1 VKATSGNAL
10 DGSWARPQALP
21 PFWSVRSACLPGVL
35 ALAAIALV
43 DWLVGQEVRFG
54 DYLASVGLGRR
65 GTFDYH
71 LAFGTL
77 ELAPFAVTVLA
88 AIIFWALGRERTGR
102 VVFYVALVFAT
113 LTDLTF
119 TATVAN
125 TITHRSG
132 NLGAT
137 VLLLDAGAVW
147 ILNVVVFATWY
158 WMMDAGGPHR
168 RGTAREGRRD
178 FRFVQDAGDV
188 PGYEAWRPAYNDY
201 LHTAFLVSVTLSVAN
216 MDVLSHRAKNL
227 TMLQALV
234 SLVILGVLVA
244 RAINAF
250 AG

>member
-1 VKATSGNAL
+1 MKASPGNAIQ
-10 DGSWARPQALP
+10 GSWAPPHTLT
-21 PFWSVRSACLPGVL
+21 PFWMVRRACLPGVV
-35 ALAAIALV
+35 ALTAIALV
-43 DWLVGQEVRFG
+43 DWLVGQELSFS
-54 DYLASVGLGRR
+54 DTLATVGLGRVAAS
-65 GTFDYH
+65 DYH
-71 LAFGTL
+71 VAFGTL
-77 ELAPFAVTVLA
+77 ELGPFAVTVLA
-88 AIIFWALGRERTGR
+88 AIVFWALGREQPGR
-102 VVFYVALVFAT
+102 VVLYVALVFAT

-119 TATVAN
+119 TATVAG

-137 VLLLDAGAVW
+137 VLLLNAGAVW

-158 WMMDAGGPHR
+158 WMLDAGGPHR

-178 FRFVQDAGDV
+178 FRFVQDAGDIA
-188 PGYEAWRPAYNDY
+188 GYESWRPGYNDY
-201 LHTAFLVSVTLSVAN
+201 LHTAFLVSLTFSVAN